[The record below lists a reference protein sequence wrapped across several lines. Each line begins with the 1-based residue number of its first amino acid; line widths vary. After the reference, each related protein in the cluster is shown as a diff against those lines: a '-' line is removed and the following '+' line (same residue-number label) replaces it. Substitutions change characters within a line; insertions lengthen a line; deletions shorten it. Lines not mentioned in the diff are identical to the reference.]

1 MKLIAL
7 LRVSSSIQW
16 NKNSSV
22 PDQLK
27 QVHEYAEREGHEVV
41 ETKSVQISGKD
52 MTMNRGMLK
61 ACLDRCQEIGAEIAV
76 SRLDRLSRSQ
86 TDLLML
92 KEASENSGI
101 DCHICSLGRTIKNIS
116 HLEFSMM
123 AMLADNERRTIQ
135 ERVKRACV
143 GRRGGIGISL
153 DPQELQQRGL
163 KKRQQ
168 LAEEW
173 AESVGLKDEIRNA
186 GKNLRNPTFENVCAW
201 LNGKGQTTRRGNAW
215 TQSPL
220 RQQILRLGW
229 DFKELVAC

>member
-86 TDLLML
+86 R
-92 KEASENSGI
+92 SE
-101 DCHICSLGRTIKNIS
+101 R
-116 HLEFSMM
+116 
-123 AMLADNERRTIQ
+123 
-135 ERVKRACV
+135 
-143 GRRGGIGISL
+143 
-153 DPQELQQRGL
+153 ELR
-163 KKRQQ
+163 
-168 LAEEW
+168 
-173 AESVGLKDEIRNA
+173 S
-186 GKNLRNPTFENVCAW
+186 
-201 LNGKGQTTRRGNAW
+201 
-215 TQSPL
+215 
-220 RQQILRLGW
+220 
-229 DFKELVAC
+229 